1 MNCFYCEEWQ
11 QLWRPSERTRK
22 WSTYLYVFRKSN
34 SFTIN
39 PLLSPP
45 GGLFIWSPFEG
56 GGLNGDEGLIR
67 EGGGLYNLETTMVS
81 VLHKE
86 LEYEVEKLKYKK
98 F

>member
-22 WSTYLYVFRKSN
+22 WSTYLYVFWKSN
-34 SFTIN
+34 SFTRN
-39 PLLSPP
+39 PLLSPR
-45 GGLFIWSPFEG
+45 GAYLFEAHLRG
-56 GGLNGDEGLIR
+56 EHNGDGGLIR
-67 EGGGLYNLETTMVS
+67 EGGLYNLETTMVS

>member
-1 MNCFYCEEWQ
+1 MNCFYCKEWQ

-34 SFTIN
+34 SFTVN

-56 GGLNGDEGLIR
+56 GLMET
-67 EGGGLYNLETTMVS
+67 GGLYNLEMTMVS
-81 VLHKE
+81 VFHKE

>member
-1 MNCFYCEEWQ
+1 MNCFCCEEWQ

-22 WSTYLYVFRKSN
+22 WSTLYLYVFRKSN
-34 SFTIN
+34 STVN

-56 GGLNGDEGLIR
+56 GLNGDGGLIR
-67 EGGGLYNLETTMVS
+67 GGGGLYNLETAMLS
-81 VLHKE
+81 VFHKE